1 MWFYLIFC
9 DRDIANIDLSTS
21 NLGMFLKSD
30 KDEQMGN
37 IIYKNDDYLSYYE
50 HCIMY

>member
-1 MWFYLIFC
+1 M
-9 DRDIANIDLSTS
+9 STS
-21 NLGMFLKSD
+21 YLGLFLKSD
-30 KDEQMGN
+30 KDEQMCY